1 GAADVVIAGDDVE
14 RDAADERRA
23 ALVRG
28 DVAVPVEHPHVAI
41 VAVRAGDVHVVAGV
55 EREIGR
61 RQRRL
66 SWQGEGGDVE
76 HRVDDPRFVVRD
88 QRRGRARDVR
98 VVTPLTPYPERAIPV
113 APPGMAWPDHT
124 A

>member
-76 HRVDDPRFVVRD
+76 HRVDDARFVVRD
-88 QRRGRARDVR
+88 QRRGRGGGVWGGPP
-98 VVTPLTPYPERAIPV
+98 VTLYLEGAMPLALPGV
-113 APPGMAWPDHT
+113 A
-124 A
+124 